1 MTSIQTRLVPT
12 HIEEL
17 DGTQNQKLNKKQ
29 TNKKT
34 KIKKRGK
41 KEDAVS
47 RPLFG
52 LGLNNGK

>member
-17 DGTQNQKLNKKQ
+17 DGTQNQKLNKTTTTTKLKL
-29 TNKKT
+29 KK
-34 KIKKRGK
+34 GK